1 VSILRNSFGVFEADI
16 RDRLIGRVRLS
27 LKTKRKD
34 EAVRRHA
41 ALEALIRTGDV
52 ELVDDL
58 RARRLNIEAVERCVR
73 DQQPF
78 TTLRHGEE
86 WPRLGNAIESYLAWI
101 KPHPKRSKNT
111 HAQAKHYLTPVSD
124 LIGADVRV
132 DRVTGAMVDGLARS
146 LRGTVSDLTGRPLS
160 QWTISLH
167 LQKLGALYT
176 WLAKQEQRRATE
188 AKRTPRPLNN
198 PVDRDL
204 VTQHEGGR
212 VRFLTEAEAKQLIAA
227 TPEQMQWPVLAGLLC
242 GFRLGEVTHL
252 RPPPLDVD
260 LENGLLIVQEKPGWR
275 VKTRE
280 RREVPIPDELRP
292 VLERH
297 VARYASADWMCP
309 SSIKRGQPITEHRF
323 GMIFRRIAEDAGF
336 ATERQDPNKVTF
348 HTLRHT
354 FASWLVMRGVDLFTV
369 AKLMGHSSI
378 DMVVR
383 VYGHLSPDHKRRAM
397 AQLGAWLGSLHLVE
411 KAA

>member
-1 VSILRNSFGVFEADI
+1 MSILKTSFGVFEADI
-16 RDRLIGRVRLS
+16 RDRVIGRVRLS
-27 LKTKRKD
+27 LKTTRKD

-41 ALEALIRTGDV
+41 ALEALIRTRDV
-52 ELVDDL
+52 ELVDEL
-58 RARRLNIEAVERCVR
+58 RSRRLNIEAIERCVR
-73 DQQPF
+73 DQRSF
-78 TTLRHGEE
+78 ATLRHGEA
-86 WPRLGNAIESYLAWI
+86 WPRLGEAVESYLAWI
-101 KPHPKRSKNT
+101 EAHPKRSKNT
-111 HAQAKHYLTPVSD
+111 HTQSKHYLTRVTE
-124 LIGADVRV
+124 LIGANVRV
-132 DRVTGAMVDGLARS
+132 DRVTGAMVDRVVQS
-146 LRGTVSDLTGRPLS
+146 LRNTVSDLTGRPLS
-160 QWTISLH
+160 QWSVSLH

-176 WLAKQEQRRATE
+176 WLTKQEKRHAAE
-188 AKRTPRPLNN
+188 AKRAARSLHN

-242 GFRLGEVTHL
+242 GLRLGEVTHL
-252 RPPPLDVD
+252 RPPPHDID

-275 VKTRE
+275 IKTRE

-297 VARYASADWMCP
+297 VARYASEDWMCP
-309 SSIKRGQPITEHRF
+309 STIKRGQPITEHRF
-323 GMIFRRIAEDAGF
+323 GMIFRRIAKDAGF
-336 ATERQDPNKVTF
+336 ATARNDPNKVTF

-397 AQLGAWLGSLHLVE
+397 AQLGAWLGSLKVAE
-411 KAA
+411 EAA